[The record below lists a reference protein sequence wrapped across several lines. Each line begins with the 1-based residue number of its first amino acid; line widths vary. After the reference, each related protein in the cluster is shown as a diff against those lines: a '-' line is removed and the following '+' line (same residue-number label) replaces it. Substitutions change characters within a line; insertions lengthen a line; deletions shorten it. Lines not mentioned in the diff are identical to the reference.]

1 MKKEPFFV
9 FINRVFR
16 KASRRSEKKG
26 VALLLA
32 LLSLLIVS
40 VVVVAFFVLSTID
53 LQISTNHY
61 LRKEALYIAEAG
73 VEYAISVLSGSKSA
87 ISQSVQ
93 FPSGSGHYYDVT
105 YVTSNSTITSIGRL
119 ASGERVTLVVKVGHL
134 GSAPFKVKVLSWRE
148 A

>member
-1 MKKEPFFV
+1 MKKETPFV
-9 FINRVFR
+9 LINRFFQ
-16 KASRRSEKKG
+16 KIFKRSEKNG

-40 VVVVAFFVLSTID
+40 VVVVAFFTLSTID
-53 LQISTNHY
+53 LQISNNHY
-61 LRKEALYIAEAG
+61 LRKKALYTAEAG
-73 VEYAISVLSGSKSA
+73 VEHALSTLSGSKSA

-93 FPSGSGHYYDVT
+93 FPSGSGNFYDVT
-105 YVTSNSTITSIGRL
+105 YATSNSTITSIGRL

-134 GSAPFKVKVLSWRE
+134 GSAPYRVKILSWRE